1 MRPNLKALERSELE
15 TIFSTLGEPSYR
27 ALQTYRRVHRH
38 RARRFDE
45 LTELSLEL
53 RTSLEE
59 KVLLPSA
66 RVEHR
71 ALAVGGTEKFI
82 LDVGIE
88 APLEIE
94 AVWIVG
100 RQRRTICVSCQGG
113 CSLDCSFCATG
124 RIPFAGNLEA
134 WQIVEQVYTLERLR
148 GARATNVVFMGMGE
162 PFHNYDS
169 VIAAARTL
177 CDPDGAGLGQRRVT
191 ISTAGVLP
199 AILRFTD
206 EAQPYRLAI
215 SLNHSDPK
223 RRQEIMPIDRRFP
236 LTELLRAAKRYTQ
249 RSRRRVT
256 FEYVMIDG
264 VNMGA
269 ADAER
274 LVAIGRSMPC
284 KINLIPLNV
293 AFDGFRRPSSE
304 RALNF
309 RRRLQQAGVEVFD
322 RGSPGLDVAGAC
334 GMLALQREAPAN
346 GSATCLT
353 PTDASHTFG
362 QETTKEVK

>member
-1 MRPNLKALERSELE
+1 MRSNLKALERSELE
-15 TIFSTLGEPSYR
+15 ALFSSLGEPSYR

-38 RARRFDE
+38 RARNLDE
-45 LTELSLEL
+45 LTELSLAL
-53 RTSLEE
+53 RASLA
-59 KVLLPSA
+59 KSVDLPSA

-71 ALAVGGTEKFI
+71 ALAEGGTEKLI

-88 APLEIE
+88 QSLEIE

-100 RQRRTICVSCQGG
+100 RERRTVCVSCQAG

-124 RIPFAGNLEA
+124 RIPFGGNLEA

-177 CDPDGAGLGQRRVT
+177 CDPDGAALGHRRIA

-206 EAQPYRLAI
+206 EGQPYRLAI
-215 SLNHSDPK
+215 SLNHSDPS
-223 RRQEIMPIDRRFP
+223 RRREIMAIDRRYP
-236 LTELLRAAKRYTQ
+236 LTELLQAARRYTE

-264 VNMGA
+264 VNMAA
-269 ADAER
+269 ADLER
-274 LVAIGRSMPC
+274 LIAIGRSMPC
-284 KINLIPLNV
+284 KINLIPLNA
-293 AFDGFRRPSSE
+293 AFDRFRRPTPEQASE
-304 RALNF
+304 F
-309 RRRLQQAGVEVFD
+309 RRRLHQAGVEVFD
-322 RGSPGLDVAGAC
+322 RGSPGREVAGAC
-334 GMLALQREAPAN
+334 GMLALEREAA
-346 GSATCLT
+346 
-353 PTDASHTFG
+353 ASG
-362 QETTKEVK
+362 LGRQLA

>member
-1 MRPNLKALERSELE
+1 MRSNLKALERSELE
-15 TIFSTLGEPSYR
+15 TLFRALGEPSYR

-38 RARRFDE
+38 RARGLDE
-45 LTELSLEL
+45 LTELPLALRASLEK
-53 RTSLEE
+53 SAH
-59 KVLLPSA
+59 LPSA

-71 ALAVGGTEKFI
+71 ALAEGGTEKFI
-82 LDVGIE
+82 LDVGVE
-88 APLEIE
+88 ESLEIE
-94 AVWIVG
+94 AVWIVD
-100 RQRRTICVSCQGG
+100 RQRRTICVSCQAG

-124 RIPFAGNLEA
+124 RIPFGGNLEA

-162 PFHNYDS
+162 PFHNYSS
-169 VIAAARTL
+169 VMAAARTL
-177 CDPDGAGLGQRRVT
+177 CDPDGAALGHRRIT

-215 SLNHSDPK
+215 SLNHSDPS
-223 RRQEIMPIDRRFP
+223 RRQEIMAIDRQFP
-236 LTELLRAAKRYTQ
+236 LAELLQAARRYTE

-256 FEYVMIDG
+256 FEYVMIAG

-269 ADAER
+269 ADADR

-284 KINLIPLNV
+284 KINLIPLNA
-293 AFDGFRRPSSE
+293 AFDGFRRPSAE
-304 RALNF
+304 RAADF
-309 RRRLQQAGVEVFD
+309 CRRLHQAGVEVFD
-322 RGSPGLDVAGAC
+322 RGSPGLEVAGAC

-346 GSATCLT
+346 RSTTCLT
-353 PTDASHTFG
+353 PSGSSHTFAR
-362 QETTKEVK
+362 ETTGR

>member
-1 MRPNLKALERSELE
+1 VRSNLKALARSELE
-15 TIFSTLGEPSYR
+15 TLFSAMGEPSYR

-38 RARRFDE
+38 RARSIDE
-45 LTELSLEL
+45 LTELSLAL
-53 RTSLEE
+53 RADLEE
-59 KVLLPSA
+59 RVDLPSA

-71 ALAVGGTEKFI
+71 ALAEGGTEKFI

-88 APLEIE
+88 ESLEIE

-100 RQRRTICVSCQGG
+100 RHSRAARGRRTICVSCQAG

-215 SLNHSDPK
+215 SLNHSDPS

-236 LTELLRAAKRYTQ
+236 LTELLRAARRYTE

-293 AFDGFRRPSSE
+293 VFDGFERPSSE
-304 RALNF
+304 RASSF
-309 RRRLQQAGVEVFD
+309 RRRLHQAGVEVFD
-322 RGSPGLDVAGAC
+322 RGSPGLEVAGAC

-346 GSATCLT
+346 GSGLA
-353 PTDASHTFG
+353 
-362 QETTKEVK
+362 